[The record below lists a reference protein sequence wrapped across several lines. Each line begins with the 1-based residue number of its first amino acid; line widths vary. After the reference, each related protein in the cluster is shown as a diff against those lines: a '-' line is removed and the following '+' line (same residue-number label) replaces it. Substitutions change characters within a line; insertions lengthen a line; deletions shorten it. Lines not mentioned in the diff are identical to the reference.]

1 MSRIITLSI
10 SLILFI
16 LVLFA
21 LIIFLGQDRFRY
33 ECQNPENWSSP
44 SCVPPICN
52 ATRTCTEETL
62 KVLSQKEQKK

>member
-1 MSRIITLSI
+1 MRRIVALSV

-16 LVLFA
+16 LIMFA

-33 ECQNPENWSSP
+33 ECQDPENWSSP
-44 SCVPPICN
+44 SCVSPICD

-62 KVLSQKEQKK
+62 KVLTQKEKQK